1 MNLLKASTWEARH
14 FMNKDLTTR
23 SQPVL
28 RSLLLELARREDD
41 MAAHEAARTP
51 YWAPC
56 PEAVIGRRLAA
67 AVLRAEAD
75 ELLLGDAS

>member
-1 MNLLKASTWEARH
+1 MND
-14 FMNKDLTTR
+14 NVTTR

-41 MAAHEAARTP
+41 MAAHEAATIP

-56 PEAVIGRRLAA
+56 PESVIGRRVAA

-75 ELLLGDAS
+75 ELLFGDAS

>member
-1 MNLLKASTWEARH
+1 MYHE
-14 FMNKDLTTR
+14 TTR
-23 SQPVL
+23 PNPGM

-41 MAAHEAARTP
+41 LAAREAATIP

-56 PEAVIGRRLAA
+56 PESVVGRRRAA

-75 ELLLGDAS
+75 AFLAGGAS